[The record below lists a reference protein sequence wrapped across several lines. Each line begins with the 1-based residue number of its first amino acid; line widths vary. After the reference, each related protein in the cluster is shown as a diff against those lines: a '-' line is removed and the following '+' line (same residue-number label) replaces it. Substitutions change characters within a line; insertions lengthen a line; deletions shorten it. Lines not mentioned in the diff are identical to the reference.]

1 LDVIY
6 DNVEGENMLKE
17 KVNGFFNCPSKQANK
32 MKLANQKVTCT

>member
-1 LDVIY
+1 
-6 DNVEGENMLKE
+6 MLKE